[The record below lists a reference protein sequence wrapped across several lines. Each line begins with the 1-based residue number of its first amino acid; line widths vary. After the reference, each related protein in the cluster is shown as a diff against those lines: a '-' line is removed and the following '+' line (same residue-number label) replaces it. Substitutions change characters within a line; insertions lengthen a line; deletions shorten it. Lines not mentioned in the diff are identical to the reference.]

1 MWWYLADLGR
11 FKSERLGL
19 EALAASADWLTP
31 LGWRTDDTKR
41 LIFEADITIGARTYP
56 VYLSYPS
63 HFPHTPPSVYP
74 RGDQTTLWS
83 NHQFGP
89 GGELCLEYRPD
100 NWTSDITGAMLL
112 ESAHRLLFTENPA
125 EGEAERVPS
134 AHEVSLGQT
143 LRTRN
148 LRMLLT
154 RGLMAF
160 FAGMKTGEMLKSN
173 MLVLCRPET
182 NVYVIDKVTK
192 SDGEVWTDPDVPL
205 KLGSETFERSA
216 PILRIERTQALPP
229 TTSVADFKAATKKL
243 GFDEDAATIVILRG
257 DKAHCYF
264 AYGEYAGEAAT
275 IPPEPVAHRL
285 DESHERLRGMSAALI
300 GCGSL
305 GSKVAA
311 MLARSGVG
319 NFYLVDDDLLLPD
332 NLVRHDLDWRDVGT
346 HKVDAV
352 AQRIKNVNPDAK
364 VHVRKVRMA
373 GQESSGSAETAITS
387 LLARDVIVN
396 ATANPSVFNLVA
408 AVAES
413 DQKPV
418 VWAEVFGGGF
428 GGLMARYRPGK
439 EPSPQLMRR
448 AIENWFAERGYQ
460 PKTVTRDYG
469 TGGDGPPMIAD
480 DADVASIAAAT
491 ARLAIDT
498 LLAREPSYFP
508 VSAYVLGLAPEDGL
522 FTQAFETFPVPMPES
537 PPQEIPFD
545 MSAEEATAEI
555 VEIAKIF
562 DKQ

>member
-1 MWWYLADLGR
+1 M
-11 FKSERLGL
+11 
-19 EALAASADWLTP
+19 
-31 LGWRTDDTKR
+31 
-41 LIFEADITIGARTYP
+41 
-56 VYLSYPS
+56 YLSYPA

-112 ESAHRLLFTENPA
+112 ESAHRLLFTENPP

-134 AHEVSLGQT
+134 AHEVSLGQA
-143 LRTRN
+143 LRSRN

-154 RGLMAF
+154 RGLTAF
-160 FAGMKTGEMLKSN
+160 FASMKTGEMLKSN

-182 NVYVIDKVTK
+182 NVYVIEKVTK
-192 SDGEVWTDPDVPL
+192 SDGEVWTDPDVPP

-216 PILRIERTQALPP
+216 PILRIELTQALPP
-229 TTSVADFKAATKKL
+229 TTSVADFTAATKKL

-257 DKAHCYF
+257 DKAHCFF
-264 AYGEYAGEAAT
+264 AYGEYAGEVAT
-275 IPPEPVAHRL
+275 IPPEPVSQRL
-285 DESHERLRGMSAALI
+285 DESHERLRAMSVALI

-332 NLVRHDLDWRDVGT
+332 NLVRNDLDWRDIGT

-352 AQRIKNVNPDAK
+352 AQRIRNVNPDAK
-364 VHVRKVRMA
+364 VYVRKVRMA
-373 GQESSGSAETAITS
+373 GQESSGNAETAISS
-387 LLARDVIVN
+387 LLARDLIVN

-460 PKTVTRDYG
+460 PKTVTRDYA

-480 DADVASIAAAT
+480 DADVTSIAAAT

-498 LLAREPSYFP
+498 LLARDPSYFP
-508 VSAYVLGLAPEDGL
+508 VSAYVLGLAPEEGL
-522 FTQAFETFPVPMPES
+522 FTQAFETFPIPMPEA
-537 PPQEIPFD
+537 PLQEIPFD